1 MKNIMNI
8 AVTIVIGILVFALVA
23 VISALPVMLLWNWL
37 MPDIFGLTTINFWQ
51 ALGICFLSSCLFGRT
66 SSNKKKED

>member
-8 AVTIVIGILVFALVA
+8 AIAIILGILVFALVA
-23 VISALPVMLLWNWL
+23 LICALPVMLLWNWL

-51 ALGICFLSSCLFGRT
+51 ALGISFLSSCLFGRT